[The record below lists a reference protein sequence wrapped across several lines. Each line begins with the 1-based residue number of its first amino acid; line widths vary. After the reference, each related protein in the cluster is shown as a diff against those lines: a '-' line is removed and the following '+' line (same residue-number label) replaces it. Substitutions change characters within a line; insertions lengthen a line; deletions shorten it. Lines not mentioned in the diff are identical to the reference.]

1 MLHAINQDWGKKKK
15 WWEGES
21 DYVDY
26 QSSWKHTH
34 DIPSIIHKV
43 PLLLIKRY
51 IQYSNFL

>member
-51 IQYSNFL
+51 IQYSKV